1 MSDTGVKPKTNR
13 TGWWLCGSLA
23 LMLVSAIG
31 ASAIQTSGGSVSV
44 TDLRWET
51 APGVEMSGL
60 LFVPD
65 GATAENPAPGV
76 VVSHGLFNNREMQDA
91 NYVELSR
98 RGFVVLSMDMYSH
111 GLSENVPDIPT
122 LTTGMY
128 EAVKMFSG
136 LDMVDSSRIG
146 ITGHSLGGES
156 SDVAVATDNE
166 LGTNLISA
174 VLFNSYNPT
183 FSDADTGE
191 WIDIY
196 GQRDAGI
203 IAVQYDE
210 FFFRD
215 VDEAGEQTA
224 ARDFINYGKAQSFL
238 HYGTLPPDDVRQA
251 DTVYRDNLDGSEAMR
266 VVYTPPITHPWS
278 HFSKRS
284 TTATIEFFTEALDLP
299 DEIGSTSQVWQW
311 KEAFNF
317 VGLIGFAMFITCFA
331 MLMLRVPFFSSL
343 RAGQTVAIR
352 TSDKP
357 GKYWFWGTLVLGAIF
372 AAVAYIPILTNAHAF
387 TISRDPWAQS
397 SPAGISIW
405 AAACGVFTLL
415 VLAAFYFLYMR
426 KRGIT
431 LAERGITM
439 PWRQVG
445 KTVALAGIVV
455 AVSYLCVFVVD
466 YFFKTDFRLWVL
478 AVKAFP
484 PGVIWV
490 SVFPVMIFLLVFY
503 VMASIAANSINF
515 IKLTGKS
522 GEREWVNTAV
532 LAAFNTLPAV
542 GLLVIQYIVLFSTG
556 WLAWPSGSMVVLWL
570 FPLLLILPAST
581 VISRKIY
588 RLTNNPYLPGIINGV
603 IVTLIACS
611 NTATWI

>member
-1 MSDTGVKPKTNR
+1 MS
-13 TGWWLCGSLA
+13 
-23 LMLVSAIG
+23 I
-31 ASAIQTSGGSVSV
+31 

-51 APGVEMSGL
+51 TPGTEMSGL

-65 GATAENPAPGV
+65 SVTAETPAPAV
-76 VVSHGLFNNREMQDA
+76 VVSHGMYNNREMQDI
-91 NYVELSR
+91 NFVELSR

-111 GLSENVPDIPT
+111 GFSAKASDVATILS
-122 LTTGMY
+122 GMY
-128 EAVKMFSG
+128 QAVKMLAG
-136 LDMVDSSRIG
+136 LDIVDDSRIG
-146 ITGHSLGGES
+146 ITGHSLGGMS
-156 SDVAVATDNE
+156 SNAAVVADNAADS
-166 LGTNLISA
+166 GLISA
-174 VLFNSYNPT
+174 VLLNSA
-183 FSDADTGE
+183 DATYTDAESGE
-191 WIDIY
+191 WINLY
-196 GQRDAGI
+196 GDRSVGI
-203 IAVQYDE
+203 VAPQYDE
-210 FFFRD
+210 FFFHD
-215 VDEAGEQTA
+215 VDAAGATTSP
-224 ARDFINYGKAQSFL
+224 RDFIANKNAQSFL
-238 HYGTLPPDDVRQA
+238 HFGTAPGGDIRQAGTLYRQDV
-251 DTVYRDNLDGSEAMR
+251 DGSEAIR
-266 VVYTPPITHPWS
+266 VIYTPAITHPWS

-284 TTATIEFFTEALDLP
+284 TTATIEFFSEALGAP
-299 DEIGSTSQVWQW
+299 DPINPNNQVWQW

-372 AAVAYIPILTNAHAF
+372 AALVYLPLLTNVHAH
-387 TISRDPWAQS
+387 TGSRDPWLQS
-397 SPAGISIW
+397 SPAGVSIW

-490 SVFPVMIFLLVFY
+490 SIFPVMIFLLVFY
-503 VMASIAANSINF
+503 IVASIAANSINF

-532 LAAFNTLPAV
+532 LAGFNMLPAV
-542 GLLVIQYIVLFSTG
+542 VLVLIQYIVFFVSG
-556 WLAWPSGSMVVLWL
+556 EMAWADGNMVVIWL
-570 FPLLLILPAST
+570 IPLMVILPVST

-588 RLTNNPYLPGIINGV
+588 RLTNNPYLPGIINAV
-603 IVTLIACS
+603 IITLIACS
-611 NTATWI
+611 NTLTWI